1 MNSDLEGWDWIVLSF
16 YFISLIL
23 VAVWVTLKKNKNTED
38 YFLAGRNV
46 GWFVIGASI
55 FASNIGSEHVVG
67 LAGTGYESG
76 APMAHYELHAWIVLL
91 LGWLFLPFYI
101 RSGAFTMPEFLEKR
115 FDAGSRWFLSV
126 FSLIAYVLTKVSV
139 TIYAGGIVVSELL
152 GIDFWIGA
160 IGVVVFT
167 GIYTIIGGMKAVI
180 YTETLQ
186 AIVLIIGSIIITYL
200 GLEAV
205 GGWDSLT
212 EIVVRESPQH
222 FNMWRPM
229 NDPDFPWTGLL
240 FGGTIVG
247 VWYWC
252 TDQYIVQRTL
262 AANNI
267 KIGRRGA
274 IFGAYLKLL
283 PIFIFLI
290 PGIIAFALSVEDP
303 VKYSIIKA
311 DRAFPMLVKELLPI
325 GLKGLVAGGL
335 MAALMSSLASV
346 FNSCSTIFTIDI
358 YKKLKPKESEKKL
371 LNIGKFATV
380 IIVLL
385 GIAWIPIMDKIGGGV
400 MYQYLQNVQ
409 SYIAPPVA
417 AVFLLGIIWKR
428 VNSKAAITTLLA
440 GLFLLVVRLS
450 AEIYYN
456 PNTNI
461 LVNSIE
467 TVDNNK
473 KYKLSVT
480 VENNGFHDIQWEN
493 QKIWKEKA
501 KQKSFLKFVDDE
513 GNNKSTNLAY
523 LTNYNLAE
531 TITIGNRVYIE
542 KNKKL
547 KFDIFYEAK
556 NGFIDFKNFHIDN
569 KKGFI
574 SDKNTKI
581 TYNLKIKKPQT
592 IANGFLFEFARINF
606 SHMAILMFI
615 FSILLCISVT
625 LSTTEPEYSKIVGLS
640 FGTLTKEQKVENK
653 NSYEKIDLILSLIL
667 VIIVIVILN
676 YFTG

>member
-1 MNSDLEGWDWIVLSF
+1 MTTVLETLDWFVLGA
-16 YFISLIL
+16 YFFALIL
-23 VAVWVTLKKNKNTED
+23 VAVWVVVQKNKNTED

-67 LAGTGYESG
+67 LAGTGFESG
-76 APMAHYELHAWIVLL
+76 TPMAHYELHAWIVLL

-115 FDAGSRWFLSV
+115 FDSRSRWFLSL
-126 FSLIAYVLTKVSV
+126 FSLVAYVLTKVSV

-152 GIDFWIGA
+152 GIPFWYGA

-167 GIYTIIGGMKAVI
+167 GIYTVIGGMKAVI

-186 AIVLIIGSIIITYL
+186 AIVLILGSVIITYL
-200 GLEAV
+200 GLQEV
-205 GGWDSLT
+205 GGWNELRN
-212 EIVVRESPQH
+212 IVIAESPNH

-229 NDPDFPWTGLL
+229 TDPDFPWTGLL

-290 PGIIAFALSVEDP
+290 PGIIAFALSIKDP
-303 VKYSIIKA
+303 AVFSIEKA
-311 DRAFPMLVKELLPI
+311 DRAFPMLVKTLLPV

-358 YKKLKPKESEKKL
+358 YKKLRPLESEKKL
-371 LNIGKFATV
+371 LNIGKIATTV
-380 IIVLL
+380 IVIL
-385 GIAWIPIMDKIGGGV
+385 GIVWIPIMEKIGGGV

-409 SYIAPPVA
+409 SYIAPPVT

-428 VNSKAAITTLLA
+428 VNAEAAITTLLA
-440 GLFLLVVRLS
+440 GLILLIFRLGS
-450 AEIYYN
+450 EIYYQ
-456 PNTNI
+456 PMI
-461 LVNSIE
+461 ASGQV
-467 TVDNNK
+467 
-473 KYKLSVT
+473 
-480 VENNGFHDIQWEN
+480 
-493 QKIWKEKA
+493 
-501 KQKSFLKFVDDE
+501 
-513 GNNKSTNLAY
+513 
-523 LTNYNLAE
+523 
-531 TITIGNRVYIE
+531 
-542 KNKKL
+542 
-547 KFDIFYEAK
+547 
-556 NGFIDFKNFHIDN
+556 IDN
-569 KKGFI
+569 FMF
-574 SDKNTKI
+574 T
-581 TYNLKIKKPQT
+581 
-592 IANGFLFEFARINF
+592 FATVNF

-615 FSILLCISVT
+615 FSALLCITVSILT
-625 LSTTEPEYSKIVGLS
+625 SPPDYSKISGLS
-640 FGTLTKEQKVENK
+640 YGTLTANHRKE
-653 NSYEKIDLILSLIL
+653 NSESYDTVDVILSIILI
-667 VIIVIVILN
+667 IIVVSILS
-676 YFTG
+676 YFTS

>member
-1 MNSDLEGWDWIVLSF
+1 MVTVLETLDWFVLGV
-16 YFISLIL
+16 YFFALIL
-23 VAVWVTLKKNKNTED
+23 VAVWVVIQKNKNTED

-67 LAGTGYESG
+67 LAGTGFESG
-76 APMAHYELHAWIVLL
+76 TPMAHYELHAWIVLL

-115 FDAGSRWFLSV
+115 FDSRSRWFLSL
-126 FSLIAYVLTKVSV
+126 FSLVAYVLTKVSV

-152 GIDFWIGA
+152 GIPFWYGA

-167 GIYTIIGGMKAVI
+167 GIYTVIGGMKAVI

-186 AIVLIIGSIIITYL
+186 AIVLILGSVIITYL
-200 GLEAV
+200 GLQEV
-205 GGWDSLT
+205 GGWNELRN
-212 EIVVRESPQH
+212 IVIAESPDH

-229 NDPDFPWTGLL
+229 TDPDFPWTGLL

-290 PGIIAFALSVEDP
+290 PGIIAFALSIKDP
-303 VKYSIIKA
+303 AIFSIEKA
-311 DRAFPMLVKELLPI
+311 DRAFPMLVKTLLPV

-358 YKKLKPKESEKKL
+358 YKKLRPLESEKKL
-371 LNIGKFATV
+371 LYIGKIATTV
-380 IIVLL
+380 IVIL
-385 GIAWIPIMDKIGGGV
+385 GIIWIPIMEKIGGGV

-409 SYIAPPVA
+409 SYIAPPVT

-428 VNSKAAITTLLA
+428 VNAEAAITTLLA
-440 GLFLLVVRLS
+440 GLILLILRLGS
-450 AEIYYN
+450 EIYYQ
-456 PNTNI
+456 PMI
-461 LVNSIE
+461 ASGQF
-467 TVDNNK
+467 VDN
-473 KYKLSVT
+473 LMFVFAT
-480 VENNGFHDIQWEN
+480 V
-493 QKIWKEKA
+493 
-501 KQKSFLKFVDDE
+501 
-513 GNNKSTNLAY
+513 
-523 LTNYNLAE
+523 
-531 TITIGNRVYIE
+531 
-542 KNKKL
+542 
-547 KFDIFYEAK
+547 
-556 NGFIDFKNFHIDN
+556 
-569 KKGFI
+569 
-574 SDKNTKI
+574 
-581 TYNLKIKKPQT
+581 
-592 IANGFLFEFARINF
+592 NF

-615 FSILLCISVT
+615 FSVLLCITVSILT
-625 LSTTEPEYSKIVGLS
+625 NPPDYSKISGLS
-640 FGTLTKEQKVENK
+640 YGTLTVNHRKENK
-653 NSYEKIDLILSLIL
+653 ESYDTVDVILSIIL
-667 VIIVIVILN
+667 VIIVVSILS
-676 YFTG
+676 YFTA

>member
-1 MNSDLEGWDWIVLSF
+1 MNTVLEGLDWVVLGVYFLALIV
-16 YFISLIL
+16 
-23 VAVWVTLKKNKNTED
+23 VAVWVALQKHNNTED

-67 LAGTGYESG
+67 LAGTGFESG
-76 APMAHYELHAWIVLL
+76 TPMAHYELHAWIVLL

-115 FDAGSRWFLSV
+115 FDSRSRWFLSL

-152 GIDFWIGA
+152 GIPFWYGA
-160 IGVVVFT
+160 IGVVLFT
-167 GIYTIIGGMKAVI
+167 GIYTVVGGMKAVI

-186 AIVLIIGSIIITYL
+186 AVILILGSIIITYL
-200 GLEAV
+200 GLQEV
-205 GGWDSLT
+205 GGWNELRS
-212 EIVVRESPQH
+212 IVIAESPEH

-229 NDPDFPWTGLL
+229 NDADFPWTGLL

-290 PGIIAFALSVEDP
+290 PGIIAFALSVQNPE
-303 VKYSIIKA
+303 VFSIEKA
-311 DRAFPMLVKELLPI
+311 DRAFPMLVKTLLPV

-358 YKKLKPKESEKKL
+358 YKKLKPNESENKL
-371 LNIGKFATV
+371 LNIGKIATAV
-380 IIVLL
+380 IVIL
-385 GIAWIPIMDKIGGGV
+385 GIIWIPIMEKIGGGV

-417 AVFLLGIIWKR
+417 AVFLLGILWKR
-428 VNSKAAITTLLA
+428 VNSKAAITTLMA
-440 GLFLLVVRLS
+440 GLILLILRLGS
-450 AEIYYN
+450 EIYFQPEISSN
-456 PNTNI
+456 QI
-461 LVNSIE
+461 
-467 TVDNNK
+467 VD
-473 KYKLSVT
+473 
-480 VENNGFHDIQWEN
+480 GFM
-493 QKIWKEKA
+493 
-501 KQKSFLKFVDDE
+501 FV
-513 GNNKSTNLAY
+513 
-523 LTNYNLAE
+523 
-531 TITIGNRVYIE
+531 
-542 KNKKL
+542 
-547 KFDIFYEAK
+547 
-556 NGFIDFKNFHIDN
+556 
-569 KKGFI
+569 
-574 SDKNTKI
+574 
-581 TYNLKIKKPQT
+581 
-592 IANGFLFEFARINF
+592 FATINF
-606 SHMAILMFI
+606 SHMAILMFV
-615 FSILLCISVT
+615 FSILLCIGVT
-625 LSTTEPEYSKIVGLS
+625 LSTSEPNYNDIIGLS
-640 FGTLTKEQKVENK
+640 FGTLTEEQKHENK
-653 NSYEKIDLILSLIL
+653 NSYELSDIFLSIIL
-667 VIIVIVILN
+667 VILIIGVLS

>member
-1 MNSDLEGWDWIVLSF
+1 MTTVLEGLDWIVLGV
-16 YFISLIL
+16 YFLALIL
-23 VAVWVTLKKNKNTED
+23 VAVWVALQKNKNTED

-67 LAGTGYESG
+67 LAGTGFESG
-76 APMAHYELHAWIVLL
+76 TPMAHYELHAWIVLL

-115 FDAGSRWFLSV
+115 FDAKSRWFLSV

-152 GIDFWIGA
+152 GIPFWYGA

-167 GIYTIIGGMKAVI
+167 GIYTVIGGMKAVI

-186 AIVLIIGSIIITYL
+186 ALVLILGSIIITYL
-200 GLEAV
+200 GLQEV
-205 GGWDSLT
+205 GGWSELRNT
-212 EIVVRESPQH
+212 VITASPDH

-247 VWYWC
+247 IWYWC

-290 PGIIAFALSVEDP
+290 PGIIAYALSIQNEGVFSIED
-303 VKYSIIKA
+303 A
-311 DRAFPMLVKELLPI
+311 DRAFPMLVKTLLPV

-358 YKKLKPKESEKKL
+358 YKKLKPNESEKKL
-371 LNIGKFATV
+371 LNVGKLATTV
-380 IIVLL
+380 IVIL
-385 GIAWIPIMDKIGGGV
+385 GIIWIPIMEKIGGGV

-417 AVFLLGIIWKR
+417 AVFILGILWKR
-428 VNSKAAITTLLA
+428 VNSKAAITTLMA
-440 GLFLLVVRLS
+440 GLILLIMRLGS
-450 AEIYYN
+450 EIYYQ
-456 PNTNI
+456 TEI
-461 LVNSIE
+461 S
-467 TVDNNK
+467 
-473 KYKLSVT
+473 S
-480 VENNGFHDIQWEN
+480 DI
-493 QKIWKEKA
+493 IID
-501 KQKSFLKFVDDE
+501 SYMFV
-513 GNNKSTNLAY
+513 
-523 LTNYNLAE
+523 
-531 TITIGNRVYIE
+531 
-542 KNKKL
+542 
-547 KFDIFYEAK
+547 
-556 NGFIDFKNFHIDN
+556 
-569 KKGFI
+569 
-574 SDKNTKI
+574 
-581 TYNLKIKKPQT
+581 
-592 IANGFLFEFARINF
+592 FATINF

-615 FSILLCISVT
+615 FSILLCVGVT
-625 LSTTEPEYSKIVGLS
+625 LSTSEPEYSKITGLS
-640 FGTLTKEQKVENK
+640 FGTLTKEQKLENK
-653 NSYEKIDLILSLIL
+653 NSYETIDVILSVSLI
-667 VIIVIVILN
+667 IIVVAILS